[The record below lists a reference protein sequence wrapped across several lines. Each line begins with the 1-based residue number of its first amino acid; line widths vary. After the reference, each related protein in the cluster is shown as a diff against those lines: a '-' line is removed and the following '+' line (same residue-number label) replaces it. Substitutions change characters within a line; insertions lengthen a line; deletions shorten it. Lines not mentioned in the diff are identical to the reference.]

1 MAGSI
6 HLLMT
11 QMHGIAAQSG
21 QPSLTC
27 VRHLRGN
34 IEEAAEEAL
43 EVLALAGCN
52 MLPLFRWRRCA
63 TLSLANFPRG

>member
-34 IEEAAEEAL
+34 IEEAAEEAS
-43 EVLALAGCN
+43 EVGMLPLAGCN
-52 MLPLFRWRRCA
+52 MLPLFQP
-63 TLSLANFPRG
+63 TLSLANFPHG